1 MKLLRRH
8 RLKVGA
14 VTLAAGGL
22 IAALVVP
29 ALSASSQSASRLPLR
44 FVSTPTDRQ
53 KLLGKSRRRAA
64 RDPAANS
71 PTGLVIPE
79 KT

>member
-29 ALSASSQSASRLPLR
+29 ALSASSQSASTPEG
-44 FVSTPTDRQ
+44 FVGVPPTRVLDTRTPPVGVAT
-53 KLLGKSRRRAA
+53 AA
-64 RDPAANS
+64 PGGPGD
-71 PTGLVIPE
+71 T
-79 KT
+79 